1 MATNNTSIMFDVER
15 SLRESP
21 PNYPKGITFKKR
33 IITNRN
39 NLIRQFQPR
48 NLTLQIDN
56 IAPIRISYEVN
67 GILYDQPVKA
77 TEVNAKDSRKLN
89 LLAGYTRDAAEEEL
103 GWDATMVDVLEFDTP
118 RTRREFMYTTNIVQN
133 PRTGNTNPDLAK
145 GVVDA
150 INEGSVENDDVDI
163 LAFLDVVAADKS
175 EKQKSAILKLAR
187 KLKSP
192 YANMVPYDGP
202 RANARLKELGYQY
215 GGQSNKDVEGI
226 AYARPTGYSKGVF
239 WDALEISKKYG
250 GTTFAPVTIYGYIEN
265 PKPSELEADRKSWLE
280 DFKKMEEKM
289 IDIVAFGM
297 DMNIMS
303 VREDI
308 KSPFVFGGFL
318 PQDITTNSSNKIRE
332 IDLVD
337 EFGNPFVKT

>member
-1 MATNNTSIMFDVER
+1 MQTNNTSIKFDIPR
-15 SLRESP
+15 SLKESP
-21 PNYPKGITFKKR
+21 PIYPEGVTFKRR
-33 IITNRN
+33 IVTNRN

-48 NLTLQIDN
+48 NLTLQLDN

-67 GILYDQPVKA
+67 SILYDQPVKA
-77 TEVNAKDSRKLN
+77 TEVNQEDSKKLN

-118 RTRREFMYTTNIVQN
+118 RIRREFMYTTNIVQN
-133 PRTGNTNPDLAK
+133 PRTGNTNADLAK
-145 GVVDA
+145 GIVDA
-150 INEGSVENDDVDI
+150 INEGSVKNDDIDI
-163 LAFLDVVAADKS
+163 LAFLDVVAADKT
-175 EKQKSAILKLAR
+175 EKQKAAILRLAR

-192 YANMVPYDGP
+192 YGNMMPFDGP

-239 WDALEISKKYG
+239 WDALEIAKKYG

-265 PKPSELEADRKSWLE
+265 PKPSELKADRKSWLE
-280 DFKKMEEKM
+280 DFNKMKEKM

-297 DMNIMS
+297 DMDIAP
-303 VREDI
+303 VRDTI

-332 IDLVD
+332 TNLVD
-337 EFGNPFVKT
+337 EFGNPFVKK

>member
-39 NLIRQFQPR
+39 NIIRQFQPR

-56 IAPIRISYEVN
+56 VAPIRISYEVN

-77 TEVNAKDSRKLN
+77 TEVNSKDSKKLN
-89 LLAGYTRDAAEEEL
+89 LLAGYTRDAAEEVL

-118 RTRREFMYTTNIVQN
+118 RTRREFMYTTNIVKN

-150 INEGSVENDDVDI
+150 IDNKEVDNDDVDMRSFI
-163 LAFLDVVAADKS
+163 DVIAADKS
-175 EKQKSAILKLAR
+175 EKQKKAILKLAR

-192 YANMVPYDGP
+192 YANMKPYDGP
-202 RANARLKELGYQY
+202 GANSRLKELGYQY

-239 WDALEISKKYG
+239 WDALEIAKKYG
-250 GTTFAPVTIYGYIEN
+250 GTTFAPVTIYGYIEH
-265 PKPSELEADRKSWLE
+265 PKPSELEADRKSWLK

-289 IDIVAFGM
+289 IDVVSYGM
-297 DMNIMS
+297 DMSIGDA
-303 VREDI
+303 RKDL
-308 KSPFVFGGFL
+308 KCPFVFGGFL

-337 EFGNPFVKT
+337 EFGNPFIG

>member
-1 MATNNTSIMFDVER
+1 MQTNNTSIKFDIPR
-15 SLRESP
+15 SLKESP
-21 PNYPKGITFKKR
+21 PIYPEGVTFKRR
-33 IITNRN
+33 IVINRN
-39 NLIRQFQPR
+39 NIIRQFQPR
-48 NLTLQIDN
+48 NLTLQLDN

-67 GILYDQPVKA
+67 SILYDQPVKA
-77 TEVNAKDSRKLN
+77 TEVNQEDSKKLN

-118 RTRREFMYTTNIVQN
+118 RIRREFMYTTNIVQN
-133 PRTGNTNPDLAK
+133 PRTGNTNADLAK
-145 GVVDA
+145 GIVDA
-150 INEGSVENDDVDI
+150 INEGSVKNDDIDI
-163 LAFLDVVAADKS
+163 LAFLDVVAADKT
-175 EKQKSAILKLAR
+175 EKQKAAILRLAR

-192 YANMVPYDGP
+192 YGNMMPFDGP

-239 WDALEISKKYG
+239 WDALEIAKKYG

-265 PKPSELEADRKSWLE
+265 PKPSELKADRKSWLE
-280 DFKKMEEKM
+280 DFKKMKEKM

-297 DMNIMS
+297 DMDIAP
-303 VREDI
+303 VRDTI

-332 IDLVD
+332 TNLVD
-337 EFGNPFVKT
+337 EFGNPFVKK